1 VAHAGATGQNGHRVK
16 QGTAAALA
24 GQEQCNMKMD
34 RRFFAES
41 LVVRL
46 GIALGAIVLL
56 ALASTISATVFAEL
70 STGKAAAINVA
81 GSLRM
86 QSFWITL
93 QVLRSGAD
101 GHAPAELKKAVD
113 DFEARLYSAQLA
125 GGVPSNAA
133 DPTRR
138 AYDRIAASWS
148 STLKPA
154 VAQAAAEGA
163 PARDAFVARMAA
175 YVLDVDRLV
184 YLLEHDLERRIQA
197 LRLIQGAGL
206 FAIVVVM
213 FIALFLMHA
222 QVIVPL
228 GDLLQCARRV
238 RVGDFSVRA
247 RHAGE
252 DELGQLG
259 QSFNYMVE
267 DLSRSYSTL
276 EARVQEKTEQL
287 ERTNV
292 SLEVLYNTTRTLA
305 EKPLTQATL
314 DGVMRDIERVIG
326 LKPGAI
332 CAREEND
339 RRGFPVALHAGSEQE
354 KSWCQQERCYEC
366 FGSAAGESGIRMV
379 GSGDERMLSVPL
391 SEGGKPYGVMLL
403 QLPARTQV
411 EEWKMKLLESIGHHI
426 GAAFATAKRSDERRG
441 IALLEERSVIARE
454 LHDSLAQ
461 SLTYL
466 KIQVTRLKQQLGAS
480 DVREQTADV
489 VEEIKL
495 GINNAYRQLR
505 ELLTTFRLRIDGRGL
520 SEALQ
525 DTTREF
531 TQRADIEVRLHDLLL
546 GHELDSSEQI
556 HVLQVVR
563 EALTNVEHHAKARR
577 ADVRLAIEQG
587 RIRVVVEDDGIGI
600 RDAEPPT
607 HHYGLAIMRD
617 RAATLGGSLK
627 VARRA
632 EGGTRVE
639 LEFSPRGPFR
649 VSATPAEAAA

>member
-1 VAHAGATGQNGHRVK
+1 
-16 QGTAAALA
+16 
-24 GQEQCNMKMD
+24 MKID
-34 RRFFAES
+34 GRFFAES

-56 ALASTISATVFAEL
+56 ALAATISATVFAEL

-86 QSFWITL
+86 QSYWITV
-93 QVLRSGAD
+93 QVLRAGD
-101 GHAPAELKKAVD
+101 NGHPPAELQRAEEE
-113 DFEARLYSAQLA
+113 FEARLNSSQLA
-125 GGVPSNAA
+125 GGVPANAA

-138 AYDRIAASWS
+138 AYDRVAMNWRD
-148 STLKPA
+148 TLKPA
-154 VAQAAAEGA
+154 IARAVTEGV
-163 PARDAFVARMAA
+163 PARDAFVARMSA

-184 YLLEHDLERRIQA
+184 YLLEHDLEQRIQA

-213 FIALFLMHA
+213 FISLYLMHA

-228 GDLLQCARRV
+228 GDLLACARRV
-238 RVGDFSVRA
+238 RAGDFSVRA
-247 RHAGE
+247 RHAGK

-267 DLSRSYSTL
+267 DLSRSYATL

-287 ERTNV
+287 ARTNV

-305 EKPLTQATL
+305 ENPLTQTTL
-314 DGVMRDIERVIG
+314 DGVMRDVERVTG
-326 LKPGAI
+326 LKAGAI

-339 RRGFPVALHAGSEQE
+339 RRGFPVAIHADSEQAR
-354 KSWCQQERCYEC
+354 SWCQQERCDEC
-366 FGSAAGESGIRMV
+366 FGAAAGESGVRIV
-379 GSGDERMLSVPL
+379 GAGDARMLSVPL

-403 QLPARTQV
+403 QLPAGIEI
-411 EEWKMKLLESIGHHI
+411 EEWKMKLLGSVGHHI

-466 KIQVTRLKQQLGAS
+466 KIQVTRLKVQLSASGALA
-480 DVREQTADV
+480 QTADV
-489 VEEIKL
+489 VDELKL

-525 DTTREF
+525 ETVREF
-531 TQRADIEVRLHDLLL
+531 SQRAGIEVSLHDRLL

-563 EALTNVEHHAKARR
+563 EALTNVEHHAHARH
-577 ADVRLAIEQG
+577 AEVRLAIEQG
-587 RIRVVVEDDGIGI
+587 RVQVTVDDDGVGI
-600 RDAEPPT
+600 RDAESPT

-617 RAATLGGSLK
+617 RAATLDGMLK
-627 VARRA
+627 VVRRA

-639 LEFSPRGPFR
+639 LEFAPRGPFR
-649 VSATPAEAAA
+649 VAATPEIAAAT

>member
-1 VAHAGATGQNGHRVK
+1 
-16 QGTAAALA
+16 
-24 GQEQCNMKMD
+24 MKID

-41 LVVRL
+41 VVVRL

-56 ALASTISATVFAEL
+56 ALAATISATVFAEL
-70 STGKAAAINVA
+70 STGKAAAINRA

-86 QSFWITL
+86 QSYWITV
-93 QVLRSGAD
+93 QVLRSGD
-101 GHAPAELKKAVD
+101 SRHPPAELRAAVD
-113 DFEARLYSAQLA
+113 EFESRLYSQQLA
-125 GGVPSNAA
+125 GGVPAA
-133 DPTRR
+133 ESDPTRR
-138 AYDRIAASWS
+138 AYDRVASSWT

-154 VAQAAAEGA
+154 IAVAASADTR
-163 PARDAFVARMAA
+163 ARDAFVSRMSAF
-175 YVLDVDRLV
+175 VLDVDRLV
-184 YLLEHDLERRIQA
+184 YLLEQDLERRIQA

-206 FAIVVVM
+206 FAIAVVM
-213 FIALFLMHA
+213 FISLFLMHA

-238 RVGDFSVRA
+238 RVGDFGVRA
-247 RHAGE
+247 RHTGE

-267 DLSRSYSTL
+267 DLSRSYANL

-305 EKPLTQATL
+305 ENPLTQATL
-314 DGVMRDIERVIG
+314 DDVMRDIERVIG

-332 CAREEND
+332 CAREESD
-339 RRGFPVALHAGSEQE
+339 RRGFPVALHAGSEQA
-354 KSWCQQERCYEC
+354 KSWCEQERCYEC
-366 FGSAAGESGIRMV
+366 FGAGAGESGIRTV
-379 GSGDERMLSVPL
+379 GSGNERMLSVPL

-403 QLPARTQV
+403 QLPAGTQI
-411 EEWKMKLLESIGHHI
+411 EEWKLKLLESIGHHI
-426 GAAFATAKRSDERRG
+426 GAAFAAAKRSDERRG

-466 KIQVTRLKQQLGAS
+466 NIQVTRLKQQLGAS
-480 DVREQTADV
+480 GMREQTADV
-489 VEEIKL
+489 VDELKL
-495 GINNAYRQLR
+495 GISNAYRQLR

-525 DTTREF
+525 DTIREF
-531 TQRADIEVRLHDLLL
+531 SQRAGIEVKLHDRLL

-563 EALTNVEHHAKARR
+563 EALTNVEHHARARH
-577 ADVRLAIEQG
+577 ADVRLGIEQG
-587 RIRVVVEDDGIGI
+587 RIRVAVEDDGVGI
-600 RDAEPPT
+600 KDAQPPM

-617 RAATLGGSLK
+617 RAATLGGTLN

-639 LEFSPRGPFR
+639 LEFAPRGPFR
-649 VSATPAEAAA
+649 VAATPAEAAA

>member
-1 VAHAGATGQNGHRVK
+1 
-16 QGTAAALA
+16 
-24 GQEQCNMKMD
+24 MKMD

-56 ALASTISATVFAEL
+56 ALAATISATVFAEL
-70 STGKAAAINVA
+70 STGKAAAINLA

-86 QSFWITL
+86 QSYWITL
-93 QVLRSGAD
+93 QVLRSGDA
-101 GHAPAELKKAVD
+101 GRLPAELQQALAE
-113 DFEARLYSAQLA
+113 FELRLHSPLLV
-125 GGVPSNAA
+125 GGVPADTT

-138 AYDRIAASWS
+138 AYDRVAANWAN
-148 STLKPA
+148 TLKPA
-154 VAQAAAEGA
+154 VARAVSEGA
-163 PARDAFVARMAA
+163 PARDAFVSRMAA

-206 FAIVVVM
+206 FAIIVVM
-213 FIALFLMHA
+213 FVSLFLMHA

-228 GDLLQCARRV
+228 GDLLACARRV
-238 RVGDFSVRA
+238 RVGDFSARA

-267 DLSRSYSTL
+267 DLSRSYATL

-287 ERTNV
+287 ARTNV
-292 SLEVLYNTTRTLA
+292 SLELLYNTTRTLA
-305 EKPLTQATL
+305 ENPLTQATL

-326 LKPGAI
+326 LKAGAI

-339 RRGFPVALHAGSEQE
+339 RRGFPVALHAGSEQARA
-354 KSWCQQERCYEC
+354 WCEQERCHEC
-366 FGSAAGESGIRMV
+366 FGEGTAESGVRIL
-379 GSGDERMLSVPL
+379 GNGAERMLSVPL

-403 QLPARTQV
+403 QLPQGMQL
-411 EEWKMKLLESIGHHI
+411 EDWKVKLLESIGHHI
-426 GAAFATAKRSDERRG
+426 GAAFATAKRSDARRG

-466 KIQVTRLKQQLGAS
+466 KIQVTRLTQQLGSNAA
-480 DVREQTADV
+480 RAQMAEV
-489 VEEIKL
+489 VGELKL

-520 SEALQ
+520 AEALQ
-525 DTTREF
+525 ETIREF
-531 TQRADIEVRLHDLLL
+531 SLRAGIEVRLHDRLL

-563 EALTNVEHHAKARR
+563 EALTNVEHHAHARC
-577 ADVRLAIEQG
+577 ADVHLAIEQG
-587 RIRVVVEDDGIGI
+587 RIRVAVEDDGVGI
-600 RDAEPPT
+600 EDAEPPT

-617 RAATLGGSLK
+617 RAATLGGTLQVS
-627 VARRA
+627 RRA
-632 EGGTRVE
+632 EGGTRVA
-639 LEFSPRGPFR
+639 LEFAPRGPFHA
-649 VSATPAEAAA
+649 ATLPAQEALT

>member
-1 VAHAGATGQNGHRVK
+1 
-16 QGTAAALA
+16 
-24 GQEQCNMKMD
+24 MKID

-46 GIALGAIVLL
+46 GIALGTIVLL
-56 ALASTISATVFAEL
+56 ALAATISATVFAEL
-70 STGKAAAINVA
+70 STGKAAAINLA

-86 QSFWITL
+86 QSYWITL
-93 QVLRSGAD
+93 QVLRSGD
-101 GHAPAELKKAVD
+101 IGRPPAELQQAMIE
-113 DFEARLYSAQLA
+113 FEARLNSPSLL
-125 GGVPSNAA
+125 GSVPSDSA

-138 AYDRIAASWS
+138 AYERVAASWS

-154 VAQAAAEGA
+154 VARAITEGL
-163 PARDAFVARMAA
+163 PARDAFVSRMAA

-184 YLLEHDLERRIQA
+184 YLLEHDLEQRIQA

-213 FIALFLMHA
+213 FISLFLMHA
-222 QVIVPL
+222 QVVIPL
-228 GDLLQCARRV
+228 ADLLQCARRV
-238 RVGDFSVRA
+238 RVGDFTVRT

-267 DLSRSYSTL
+267 DLSRSYATL

-287 ERTNV
+287 ARTNV

-305 EKPLTQATL
+305 ENPLTQATL
-314 DGVMRDIERVIG
+314 DGVMHDIERVIG
-326 LKPGAI
+326 LKAGAI

-339 RRGFPVALHAGSEQE
+339 RRGFPVALHAGSEQA

-366 FGSAAGESGIRMV
+366 FNAGAAESGVRIV
-379 GSGDERMLSVPL
+379 GSGEERMLSVPL

-403 QLPARTQV
+403 QLPSGIEV

-461 SLTYL
+461 SLSYL
-466 KIQVTRLKQQLGAS
+466 KIQVARLKQQLHAR
-480 DVREQTADV
+480 DTREQALEV
-489 VEEIKL
+489 VEELKL

-520 SEALQ
+520 SEALEE
-525 DTTREF
+525 TIREF
-531 TQRADIEVRLHDLLL
+531 SQRAGLEVRLHDRLL

-563 EALTNVEHHAKARR
+563 EALTNVEHHAHARR
-577 ADVRLAIEQG
+577 ADVRLAIERD
-587 RIRVVVEDDGIGI
+587 RIRVEVEDDGVGI
-600 RDAEPPT
+600 KDAEPPT

-617 RAATLGGSLK
+617 RAATLGGTLL
-627 VARRA
+627 VGRRA

-639 LEFSPRGPFR
+639 LEFAPRGPFQ
-649 VSATPAEAAA
+649 VTGTPVTAAAAA

>member
-1 VAHAGATGQNGHRVK
+1 
-16 QGTAAALA
+16 
-24 GQEQCNMKMD
+24 MKID

-56 ALASTISATVFAEL
+56 ALTATISATVFAEL

-86 QSFWITL
+86 QSYWITL
-93 QVLRSGAD
+93 QVLRAGAH
-101 GHAPAELKKAVD
+101 GHAPTELQRAVAE
-113 DFEARLYSAQLA
+113 FESRLHSPQLA
-125 GGVPSNAA
+125 GGVPADAS

-138 AYDRIAASWS
+138 AYDRVAKSWVG
-148 STLKPA
+148 TLKPA
-154 VAQAAAEGA
+154 IARAATESA
-163 PARDAFVARMAA
+163 PVRDAFITRMSA
-175 YVLDVDRLV
+175 YVLDIDRLV

-213 FIALFLMHA
+213 FIALYLMHA

-238 RVGDFSVRA
+238 RIGDFDVRA
-247 RHAGE
+247 RHVGE

-259 QSFNYMVE
+259 QSFNYMVQ
-267 DLSRSYSTL
+267 DLSRSYATL

-305 EKPLTQATL
+305 ENPLTQATL
-314 DGVMRDIERVIG
+314 DGVMRDIERVVG
-326 LKPGAI
+326 LKAGAI
-332 CAREEND
+332 CAREYGD
-339 RRGFPVALHAGSEQE
+339 LRGFPVALHAGSEQA
-354 KSWCQQERCYEC
+354 KSWCQQDRCEEC
-366 FGSAAGESGIRMV
+366 FAVGDVESGVRIV
-379 GSGDERMLSVPL
+379 GGGAERMLSVPL

-403 QLPARTQV
+403 QLPAGV
-411 EEWKMKLLESIGHHI
+411 ELEEWKLKLLESIGHHI
-426 GAAFATAKRSDERRG
+426 GAAFAAAKRSDERRG

-466 KIQVTRLKQQLGAS
+466 KIQVTRLKQQLHASGAR
-480 DVREQTADV
+480 DQAAEV
-489 VEEIKL
+489 VEELKL

-520 SEALQ
+520 SEAMQ
-525 DTTREF
+525 DTVHEF
-531 TQRADIEVRLHDLLL
+531 SQRAGLQIHLHNRLL

-563 EALTNVEHHAKARR
+563 EALANVEHHARARS
-577 ADVRLAIEQG
+577 AEVRLAIEQG
-587 RIRVVVEDDGIGI
+587 RLRVAVEDDGVGI
-600 RDAEPPT
+600 RDAQPPT

-617 RAATLGGSLK
+617 RASTLGGTLK

-639 LEFSPRGPFR
+639 LEFRPRGPFH
-649 VSATPAEAAA
+649 AAVEPVVTA

>member
-1 VAHAGATGQNGHRVK
+1 
-16 QGTAAALA
+16 
-24 GQEQCNMKMD
+24 MKMD
-34 RRFFAES
+34 LRFFTES

-56 ALASTISATVFAEL
+56 ALVATISATVFAKL
-70 STGKAAAINVA
+70 SSGKAAAINVA
-81 GSLRM
+81 GSLRT
-86 QSFWITL
+86 QSYWITL
-93 QVLRSGAD
+93 QVLRSGD
-101 GHAPAELKKAVD
+101 VGHPPAELQQAMTE
-113 DFEARLYSAQLA
+113 FESRLNSPQLA
-125 GGVPSNAA
+125 GGLPSDSA

-138 AYDRIAASWS
+138 AYDSVAARWS

-154 VAQAAAEGA
+154 VARAVTEGA
-163 PARDAFVARMAA
+163 PARDAFIALTTA
-175 YVLDVDRLV
+175 YVVDVDRLV
-184 YLLEHDLERRIQA
+184 YLLENDLEQRIQT
-197 LRLIQGAGL
+197 LRLILGAGL

-213 FIALFLMHA
+213 LVSLFLMHA

-228 GDLLQCARRV
+228 ANLLHCARRV
-238 RVGDFSVRA
+238 RAGDFTVRA

-267 DLSRSYSTL
+267 DLSRSYATL

-287 ERTNV
+287 ARTNV
-292 SLEVLYNTTRTLA
+292 SLEVLYNTSRTLA
-305 EKPLTQATL
+305 ENPLTQATL

-326 LKPGAI
+326 LKAGAI
-332 CAREEND
+332 CAREENEQ
-339 RRGFPVALHAGSEQE
+339 RGFPVALDAGSEQA

-366 FGSAAGESGIRMV
+366 FGAGAGESGARIV

-403 QLPARTQV
+403 QLPSGVQI
-411 EEWKMKLLESIGHHI
+411 EEWKMKLLESIGHNI
-426 GAAFATAKRSDERRG
+426 GAAFATAKRGDERRG

-466 KIQVTRLKQQLGAS
+466 KIQVTRLKLHLNAGGTSAQI
-480 DVREQTADV
+480 ADV
-489 VEEIKL
+489 VEELKL

-520 SEALQ
+520 SNALQ
-525 DTTREF
+525 ETILEF
-531 TQRADIEVRLHDLLL
+531 SRRAGIEIGLRDGLL
-546 GHELDSSEQI
+546 GYELDSGEQI
-556 HVLQVVR
+556 NVLKVVR
-563 EALTNVEHHAKARR
+563 EALTNVEHHAHARH

-587 RIRVVVEDDGIGI
+587 RVLVAVEDDGVGI
-600 RDAEPPT
+600 KDAAPPT

-617 RAATLGGSLK
+617 RAATLGGTLQ

-639 LEFSPRGPFR
+639 LAFRPRGPFQ
-649 VSATPAEAAA
+649 VAATAATAAVA

>member
-1 VAHAGATGQNGHRVK
+1 
-16 QGTAAALA
+16 
-24 GQEQCNMKMD
+24 MKFD
-34 RRFFAES
+34 RRFIAES
-41 LVVRL
+41 VVVRL
-46 GIALGAIVLL
+46 GIALAAIVLL
-56 ALASTISATVFAEL
+56 ALAATISATVFAEL
-70 STGKAAAINVA
+70 STGKAAAINRA

-86 QSFWITL
+86 QSFWITV
-93 QVLRSGAD
+93 QVLRSNDA
-101 GHAPAELKKAVD
+101 GHTPAELQQALD
-113 DFEARLYSAQLA
+113 DFETRLHSPQLA
-125 GGVPSNAA
+125 GGVPAA
-133 DPTRR
+133 ESDPTRR
-138 AYDRIAASWS
+138 AYDRVAAGWKN
-148 STLKPA
+148 TLKPA
-154 VAQAAAEGA
+154 IARAAMAGA

-175 YVLDVDRLV
+175 FVLDIDRLV
-184 YLLEHDLERRIQA
+184 YLLEQDLERRIQA
-197 LRLIQGAGL
+197 LRLIQGAAL
-206 FAIVVVM
+206 FLIVVVM
-213 FIALFLMHA
+213 FVALFLMHA

-238 RVGDFSVRA
+238 RAGDFDVRA
-247 RHAGE
+247 RHTGE

-267 DLSRSYSTL
+267 DLSRSYATL

-305 EKPLTQATL
+305 ENPLTQATL
-314 DGVMRDIERVIG
+314 DSVMRDIERVVG
-326 LKPGAI
+326 LKAGAI

-339 RRGFPVALHAGSEQE
+339 RRGFPVALHAGSEQA

-366 FGSAAGESGIRMV
+366 FGSGTTESGIRTV

-403 QLPARTQV
+403 QMPAGVQL
-411 EEWKMKLLESIGHHI
+411 EEWKLKLLESIGHHI
-426 GAAFATAKRSDERRG
+426 GAAFATAKRSDARRG

-466 KIQVTRLKQQLGAS
+466 KIQVTRLRQQLDAS
-480 DVREQTADV
+480 GVREQTAEV
-489 VEEIKL
+489 VEELKL

-525 DTTREF
+525 DTVREF
-531 TQRADIEVRLHDLLL
+531 SQRAGVEIRLHDRLL

-563 EALTNVEHHAKARR
+563 EALTNVEHHARARR
-577 ADVRLAIEQG
+577 ADVRLAIEQNH
-587 RIRVVVEDDGIGI
+587 IRVTVDDDGVGI
-600 RDAEPPT
+600 KDAEPPT

-617 RAATLGGSLK
+617 RAATLGGTLQ

-639 LEFSPRGPFR
+639 LVFSPRGPF
-649 VSATPAEAAA
+649 SAAATAEALAT

>member
-1 VAHAGATGQNGHRVK
+1 
-16 QGTAAALA
+16 
-24 GQEQCNMKMD
+24 MKID
-34 RRFFAES
+34 RRFFVES

-56 ALASTISATVFAEL
+56 ALAATISATVFAEL
-70 STGKAAAINVA
+70 STGKAAAINLA

-86 QSFWITL
+86 QSYWITL
-93 QVLRSGAD
+93 QVLRSRDAGR
-101 GHAPAELKKAVD
+101 PP
-113 DFEARLYSAQLA
+113 AQLQQA
-125 GGVPSNAA
+125 LTEFESRLNSPSLVGGIPADLA

-138 AYDRIAASWS
+138 AYDRVAATWFGA
-148 STLKPA
+148 LRPA
-154 VAQAAAEGA
+154 VARAVSEGA
-163 PARDAFVARMAA
+163 PARDAFVARMAT

-197 LRLIQGAGL
+197 LRLIQGAAL

-238 RVGDFSVRA
+238 RVGDFTVRA
-247 RHAGE
+247 RHSGE

-267 DLSRSYSTL
+267 DLSRSYATL

-287 ERTNV
+287 ARTNV

-305 EKPLTQATL
+305 ENPLTQTAL
-314 DGVMRDIERVIG
+314 EAVMRDIERVTG
-326 LKPGAI
+326 LRAGAI
-332 CAREEND
+332 CAREEDD
-339 RRGFPVALHAGSEQE
+339 RRGFPLALHAGSEQA

-366 FGSAAGESGIRMV
+366 FNAGETESAVRIV
-379 GSGDERMLSVPL
+379 GDGAQRMLSVPL

-403 QLPARTQV
+403 QLPDGVQM

-466 KIQVTRLKQQLGAS
+466 KIQVARLKQHLNAS
-480 DVREQTADV
+480 DSREQTLEV
-489 VEEIKL
+489 VEELKL

-525 DTTREF
+525 ETIREF
-531 TQRADIEVRLHDLLL
+531 SQRAGIEVRLHDRLL

-563 EALTNVEHHAKARR
+563 EALTNVEHHAHARH
-577 ADVRLAIEQG
+577 ADVRLAIEHG
-587 RIRVVVEDDGIGI
+587 RVRVAVEDDGVGFK
-600 RDAEPPT
+600 DAEPPT

-617 RAATLGGSLK
+617 RAATLGGTLQ
-627 VARRA
+627 VAMRS
-632 EGGTRVE
+632 EGGTCVE
-639 LEFSPRGPFR
+639 LEFRPRGPFQ
-649 VSATPAEAAA
+649 AAPTPAVATA

>member
-1 VAHAGATGQNGHRVK
+1 MNV
-16 QGTAAALA
+16 
-24 GQEQCNMKMD
+24 D

-41 LVVRL
+41 LVVRM

-56 ALASTISATVFAEL
+56 ALAATISATVFAEL
-70 STGKAAAINVA
+70 STGKAAAINLA

-86 QSFWITL
+86 QSYWIAL
-93 QVLRSGAD
+93 QVLRSGDIGHPRAD
-101 GHAPAELKKAVD
+101 LQRAVS
-113 DFEARLYSAQLA
+113 DFESRLNSPQLT
-125 GGVPSNAA
+125 GGVPSDAT

-138 AYDRIAASWS
+138 AYDRIAANWS

-154 VAQAAAEGA
+154 VARAVTEGA
-163 PARDAFVARMAA
+163 PARDAFVARMTA

-184 YLLEHDLERRIQA
+184 YLLEHDLERRIQG
-197 LRLIQGAGL
+197 LRLVQGAGL
-206 FAIVVVM
+206 LAIVVVM
-213 FIALFLMHA
+213 FISLFLMHA

-238 RVGDFSVRA
+238 RMGDFGVRA

-267 DLSRSYSTL
+267 DLSRSYATL

-305 EKPLTQATL
+305 ENPLTQATL
-314 DGVMRDIERVIG
+314 DGVMQDIERVIG
-326 LKPGAI
+326 LKAGAI

-339 RRGFPVALHAGSEQE
+339 QRGFPVALHAGSEQA

-366 FGSAAGESGIRMV
+366 FGTGESESGIRTV
-379 GSGDERMLSVPL
+379 GSGEARMLSVPL

-403 QLPARTQV
+403 QLPADTQV

-426 GAAFATAKRSDERRG
+426 GAAFAAAKRSDERRG

-466 KIQVTRLKQQLGAS
+466 KIQVTRLRQQLDAS
-480 DVREQTADV
+480 GVREQTDEV
-489 VEEIKL
+489 VEELKL

-505 ELLTTFRLRIDGRGL
+505 ELLTTFRLRIDGRDL
-520 SEALQ
+520 SEALR
-525 DTTREF
+525 DTICEF
-531 TQRADIEVRLHDLLL
+531 SQRADIDIRLHDRLL

-563 EALTNVEHHAKARR
+563 EALTNVEHHAHARH
-577 ADVRLAIEQG
+577 ADVRLGIEQG
-587 RIRVVVEDDGIGI
+587 CIWVAVDDDGVGI
-600 RDAEPPT
+600 KDSGPPT

-617 RAATLGGSLK
+617 RAATLGGTLK
-627 VARRA
+627 VTRRP
-632 EGGTRVE
+632 EGGTRVA
-639 LEFSPRGPFR
+639 LEFFPRGPFR
-649 VSATPAEAAA
+649 VAATRAGAVA

>member
-1 VAHAGATGQNGHRVK
+1 
-16 QGTAAALA
+16 
-24 GQEQCNMKMD
+24 MKID

-56 ALASTISATVFAEL
+56 ALAATISATVFAEL
-70 STGKAAAINVA
+70 STGKAAAINLA

-86 QSFWITL
+86 QSYWITL
-93 QVLRSGAD
+93 QVLRSGD
-101 GHAPAELKKAVD
+101 IGHPPAELQQALAE
-113 DFEARLYSAQLA
+113 FESRLNSPLLA
-125 GGVPSNAA
+125 GGIPSDSA

-138 AYDRIAASWS
+138 AYDRVAANWS
-148 STLKPA
+148 GTLKPA
-154 VAQAAAEGA
+154 VARAVTEGA
-163 PARDAFVARMAA
+163 PARDAFVSRMAA

-184 YLLEHDLERRIQA
+184 YLLEHDLEHRIQA

-213 FIALFLMHA
+213 FISLFLMHA

-228 GDLLQCARRV
+228 ADLLQCARRV
-238 RVGDFSVRA
+238 RIGDFTVRA

-267 DLSRSYSTL
+267 DLSRSYATL

-287 ERTNV
+287 ARTNV

-305 EKPLTQATL
+305 ENPLTQATL
-314 DGVMRDIERVIG
+314 DGVMHDIERVIG
-326 LKPGAI
+326 LKAGAI

-339 RRGFPVALHAGSEQE
+339 RRGFPVALNAGSEQA
-354 KSWCQQERCYEC
+354 KSWCQRERCYEC
-366 FGSAAGESGIRMV
+366 FGTGAVEPGVRIV
-379 GSGDERMLSVPL
+379 GSGEERMLSVPL

-403 QLPARTQV
+403 QLPSGMQV

-466 KIQVTRLKQQLGAS
+466 KIQVARLKQQLNTSGA
-480 DVREQTADV
+480 RAQTAEV
-489 VEEIKL
+489 VEELKL

-525 DTTREF
+525 ETIREF
-531 TQRADIEVRLHDLLL
+531 SQRAGIEIGLHDRLL

-563 EALTNVEHHAKARR
+563 EALTNVEHHAQAHR
-577 ADVRLAIEQG
+577 AEVRLAIEQG
-587 RIRVVVEDDGIGI
+587 RVRVAVEDDGVGI
-600 RDAEPPT
+600 KDAEAPT

-617 RAATLGGSLK
+617 RAATLGGTLQ

-632 EGGTRVE
+632 GGGTRVE
-639 LEFSPRGPFR
+639 LEFAPRGPFQI
-649 VSATPAEAAA
+649 VTTAATAAAA

>member
-1 VAHAGATGQNGHRVK
+1 
-16 QGTAAALA
+16 
-24 GQEQCNMKMD
+24 MKID
-34 RRFFAES
+34 RRFFVES

-56 ALASTISATVFAEL
+56 ALAATISATVFAEL
-70 STGKAAAINVA
+70 STGKAAAINLA

-86 QSFWITL
+86 QSYWITL
-93 QVLRSGAD
+93 QVLRSAD
-101 GHAPAELKKAVD
+101 VGRPAAELRQAMTE
-113 DFEARLYSAQLA
+113 FESRLNSPLLA
-125 GGVPSNAA
+125 SGIPSDSTNL
-133 DPTRR
+133 TRR
-138 AYDRIAASWS
+138 AYDRVAANWS
-148 STLKPA
+148 NTLKPA
-154 VAQAAAEGA
+154 VARAVIAGA
-163 PARDAFVARMAA
+163 PARDAFIARMTA
-175 YVLDVDRLV
+175 YVLDIDRLV
-184 YLLEHDLERRIQA
+184 YLLEHDLEDRIQA
-197 LRLIQGAGL
+197 LRLIQGAAL

-213 FIALFLMHA
+213 FISLFLMHA

-228 GDLLQCARRV
+228 ADLLQCARRV
-238 RVGDFSVRA
+238 RVGDFTARA

-267 DLSRSYSTL
+267 DLSRSYATL
-276 EARVQEKTEQL
+276 EARVHEKTEQL
-287 ERTNV
+287 ARTNV

-305 EKPLTQATL
+305 ENPLTQATL

-326 LKPGAI
+326 LKAGAI

-339 RRGFPVALHAGSEQE
+339 RRGFPVALHAGSEQA

-366 FGSAAGESGIRMV
+366 FGAGAAESGVRIV
-379 GSGDERMLSVPL
+379 GSGEERMLSVPL

-403 QLPARTQV
+403 QLPSGMQV
-411 EEWKMKLLESIGHHI
+411 EEWKMQLLESIGHHI

-466 KIQVTRLKQQLGAS
+466 KIQVARLKLQLNASGA
-480 DVREQTADV
+480 REQTADV
-489 VEEIKL
+489 VEELKL

-520 SEALQ
+520 SEALRE
-525 DTTREF
+525 TIREF
-531 TQRADIEVRLHDLLL
+531 SQRAGIAIGLHDRLL

-563 EALTNVEHHAKARR
+563 EALTNVEHHAHARH
-577 ADVRLAIEQG
+577 ADVRLTIEQG
-587 RIRVVVEDDGIGI
+587 RIRVAVDDDGVGI
-600 RDAEPPT
+600 KDTEPPT

-617 RAATLGGSLK
+617 RAATLGGTLQ

-632 EGGTRVE
+632 AGGTRVE
-639 LEFSPRGPFR
+639 LEFSPRGPFQ
-649 VSATPAEAAA
+649 VAATSAHAALA

>member
-1 VAHAGATGQNGHRVK
+1 
-16 QGTAAALA
+16 
-24 GQEQCNMKMD
+24 MKID
-34 RRFFAES
+34 HRFFAES

-46 GIALGAIVLL
+46 GIALGAIVAL
-56 ALASTISATVFAEL
+56 ALAATISATVFAEL
-70 STGKAAAINVA
+70 STGKAAAINLA

-86 QSFWITL
+86 QSYWIGL
-93 QVLRSGAD
+93 QVLRSGD
-101 GHAPAELKKAVD
+101 IGHPPSELQQAMVE
-113 DFEARLYSAQLA
+113 FESRLNSPLLV
-125 GGVPSNAA
+125 GGIPSDSA

-138 AYDRIAASWS
+138 AYERVAASWS

-154 VAQAAAEGA
+154 VARAGAEGA

-175 YVLDVDRLV
+175 YVLDIERLV
-184 YLLEHDLERRIQA
+184 YLLEHDLEQRIQA

-213 FIALFLMHA
+213 FIVLFLMRA

-238 RVGDFSVRA
+238 RVGDFAVRA

-259 QSFNYMVE
+259 QSFNFMVE
-267 DLSRSYSTL
+267 DLSRSYATL

-287 ERTNV
+287 ARTNV

-305 EKPLTQATL
+305 ENPLTQATL
-314 DGVMRDIERVIG
+314 DGVMRDIERVVG
-326 LKPGAI
+326 LKAGAI

-339 RRGFPVALHAGSEQE
+339 RRGSPVALHAGSEQA

-366 FGSAAGESGIRMV
+366 FDAGTAESGVRIV
-379 GSGDERMLSVPL
+379 GSGEERMLSVPL

-403 QLPARTQV
+403 QLPSGVQI
-411 EEWKMKLLESIGHHI
+411 EEWKLKLLESIGHHI
-426 GAAFATAKRSDERRG
+426 GAAFATAKRGDERRG

-461 SLTYL
+461 SLSYL
-466 KIQVTRLKQQLGAS
+466 KIQVTRLKLHLNTGGSGAQIA
-480 DVREQTADV
+480 EV
-489 VEEIKL
+489 VDELKL

-525 DTTREF
+525 ETIREF
-531 TQRADIEVRLHDLLL
+531 SQRAGIEIGLHDRLL

-563 EALTNVEHHAKARR
+563 EALTNVEHHAHARR
-577 ADVRLAIEQG
+577 ADVRLAIAQD
-587 RIRVVVEDDGIGI
+587 RIRVAVDDDGVGI
-600 RDAEPPT
+600 KDAEPPT

-617 RAATLGGSLK
+617 RAATLGGTLR

-639 LEFSPRGPFR
+639 LEFSPRGPFQ
-649 VSATPAEAAA
+649 VAGATATAEAAA

>member
-1 VAHAGATGQNGHRVK
+1 
-16 QGTAAALA
+16 
-24 GQEQCNMKMD
+24 MKID
-34 RRFFAES
+34 RRFFTES

-56 ALASTISATVFAEL
+56 ALAATISATVFAEL
-70 STGKAAAINVA
+70 STGKAAAINLA

-86 QSFWITL
+86 QSYWITL
-93 QVLRSGAD
+93 QVLRSGD
-101 GHAPAELKKAVD
+101 IGRPPAELQQAMTEFD
-113 DFEARLYSAQLA
+113 SRLTSPLLA
-125 GGVPSNAA
+125 GGIPADTA

-138 AYDRIAASWS
+138 AYDRVAATWS
-148 STLKPA
+148 GTLKPA
-154 VAQAAAEGA
+154 VARVVTEGA

-184 YLLEHDLERRIQA
+184 YLLEHDLEQRIQA

-213 FIALFLMHA
+213 FISLYLMHA

-247 RHAGE
+247 RHSGE

-267 DLSRSYSTL
+267 DLSRSYATL
-276 EARVQEKTEQL
+276 EARVVEKTEQL
-287 ERTNV
+287 ARTNV
-292 SLEVLYNTTRTLA
+292 SLEVLYNITRALA
-305 EKPLTQATL
+305 ENPLTQATL
-314 DGVMRDIERVIG
+314 DGVMRDIERVVG
-326 LKPGAI
+326 LKAGAI
-332 CAREEND
+332 CAREEGD
-339 RRGFPVALHAGSEQE
+339 RRGFPVALHAGSEQA

-366 FGSAAGESGIRMV
+366 LSATAESGVRVV
-379 GSGDERMLSVPL
+379 GSGEERMLSVPL
-391 SEGGKPYGVMLL
+391 SEGGKGYGVMLL
-403 QLPARTQV
+403 QLPPGMQI
-411 EEWKMKLLESIGHHI
+411 EDWKIKLLESIGHHI
-426 GAAFATAKRSDERRG
+426 GAAFATAKRSDQRRG

-461 SLTYL
+461 SLSYL
-466 KIQVTRLKQQLGAS
+466 KIQVTRLKQHLNAN
-480 DVREQTADV
+480 DTREQALEV
-489 VEEIKL
+489 VEELKL

-520 SEALQ
+520 SEAIQ
-525 DTTREF
+525 ETIREF
-531 TQRADIEVRLHDLLL
+531 SQRARIEILLHDRLL

-563 EALTNVEHHAKARR
+563 EALTNVEHHAHARC
-577 ADVRLAIEQG
+577 ADVRLAIDQG
-587 RIRVVVEDDGIGI
+587 RVRVTVDDDGVGI

-617 RAATLGGSLK
+617 RAATLGGILQ
-627 VARRA
+627 VAKRPS
-632 EGGTRVE
+632 GGTRVE
-639 LEFSPRGPFR
+639 LEFAPRGPFQIA
-649 VSATPAEAAA
+649 VNQTSSVAA

>member
-1 VAHAGATGQNGHRVK
+1 
-16 QGTAAALA
+16 
-24 GQEQCNMKMD
+24 MKID

-56 ALASTISATVFAEL
+56 ALTATISATVFAEL
-70 STGKAAAINVA
+70 STGKAAAINLA

-86 QSFWITL
+86 QSYWITV
-93 QVLRSGAD
+93 QVLRSGD
-101 GHAPAELKKAVD
+101 IGHPPAELQQAVA
-113 DFEARLYSAQLA
+113 DFEARLNSPLLV
-125 GGVPSNAA
+125 GGIPADA
-133 DPTRR
+133 TDPTRR
-138 AYDRIAASWS
+138 AYDRVAASWS
-148 STLKPA
+148 TTLKPA
-154 VAQAAAEGA
+154 VARAVSEGA
-163 PARDAFVARMAA
+163 PARDAFVSRMVA

-184 YLLEHDLERRIQA
+184 YLLEHDLEERIQA

-213 FIALFLMHA
+213 FISFFLMHA

-228 GDLLQCARRV
+228 ADLLACARRV
-238 RVGDFSVRA
+238 RVGDFNVRA

-267 DLSRSYSTL
+267 DLSRSYATL

-287 ERTNV
+287 ARTNV

-305 EKPLTQATL
+305 ENPLTQTTM
-314 DGVMRDIERVIG
+314 DGVMRDIERVVG
-326 LKPGAI
+326 LKAGAI

-339 RRGFPVALHAGSEQE
+339 SRGFPVALQAGSAQAT
-354 KSWCQQERCYEC
+354 SWCQQERCQEC
-366 FGSAAGESGIRMV
+366 LGEYAGEPGVRVV
-379 GSGDERMLSVPL
+379 GSGAERMLSVPL

-403 QLPARTQV
+403 QLPAGTQL

-426 GAAFATAKRSDERRG
+426 GAAFAAAKRSDERRG

-466 KIQVTRLKQQLGAS
+466 KIQVARLKQQLNTS
-480 DVREQTADV
+480 DVREQTAGV
-489 VEEIKL
+489 VEELKL

-525 DTTREF
+525 DTVREF
-531 TQRADIEVRLHDLLL
+531 SQRAGIDVRLHDRLL
-546 GHELDSSEQI
+546 GRELDSSEQI

-563 EALTNVEHHAKARR
+563 EALTNVEHHAQARC
-577 ADVRLAIEQG
+577 ADVQLAIEQG
-587 RIRVVVEDDGIGI
+587 KVCVAVEDDGVGI
-600 RDAEPPT
+600 KDEQPPA

-617 RAATLGGSLK
+617 RAATLGGTLQVS
-627 VARRA
+627 RRA
-632 EGGTRVE
+632 TGGTRVE
-639 LEFSPRGPFR
+639 LIFSPRGPYL
-649 VSATPAEAAA
+649 VAATPATAVA

>member
-1 VAHAGATGQNGHRVK
+1 
-16 QGTAAALA
+16 
-24 GQEQCNMKMD
+24 MKMD
-34 RRFFAES
+34 HRFFAES

-56 ALASTISATVFAEL
+56 ALAATISATVFAEL
-70 STGKAAAINVA
+70 STGKAAAINIA

-86 QSFWITL
+86 QSYWITV
-93 QVLRSGAD
+93 QVLRSGGA
-101 GHAPAELKKAVD
+101 GHRPAELQQAVAE
-113 DFEARLYSAQLA
+113 FESRLHSPLLA
-125 GGVPSNAA
+125 GGVPSDLT

-138 AYDRIAASWS
+138 AYDRVATEWS
-148 STLKPA
+148 GTLKPA
-154 VAQAAAEGA
+154 ITRAVTEGT
-163 PARDAFVARMAA
+163 PVRDVFVARMAA

-184 YLLEHDLERRIQA
+184 YLLEHDLEQRIQA
-197 LRLIQGAGL
+197 LRLVQGVGL
-206 FAIVVVM
+206 FAIVVVV
-213 FIALFLMHA
+213 FISLFLMHA

-228 GDLLQCARRV
+228 ADLLACARRV
-238 RVGDFSVRA
+238 RAGDFAVRA
-247 RHAGE
+247 RHTGK

-267 DLSRSYSTL
+267 DLSRSYATL

-287 ERTNV
+287 ARTNV

-305 EKPLTQATL
+305 ENPLTQTTL

-326 LKPGAI
+326 LKAAAI
-332 CAREEND
+332 CAREEDD
-339 RRGFPVALHAGSEQE
+339 RRGFPVALQAGSEPTQ
-354 KSWCQQERCYEC
+354 SWCQQERCEEC
-366 FGSAAGESGIRMV
+366 FAAGAGDAGVRIV
-379 GSGDERMLSVPL
+379 GRGEERMLSVPL

-403 QLPARTQV
+403 QLPSGMQI

-426 GAAFATAKRSDERRG
+426 GAAFAAAKRSDERRG

-466 KIQVTRLKQQLGAS
+466 KIQVTRLRQQLGS
-480 DVREQTADV
+480 SGTLERTDEV
-489 VEEIKL
+489 VDELKL

-525 DTTREF
+525 ETIREF
-531 TQRADIEVRLHDLLL
+531 SQRAGVDIRLHDRLL

-563 EALTNVEHHAKARR
+563 EALTNIEHHAHARS
-577 ADVRLAIEQG
+577 AEVRLAIDQG
-587 RIRVVVEDDGIGI
+587 RIRVAVEDDGVGI
-600 RDAEPPT
+600 KDSEAPT

-617 RAATLGGSLK
+617 RAATLGGRLS

-639 LEFSPRGPFR
+639 LEFSPRGPFQ
-649 VSATPAEAAA
+649 VAAGQTVAAA

>member
-1 VAHAGATGQNGHRVK
+1 
-16 QGTAAALA
+16 
-24 GQEQCNMKMD
+24 MKID
-34 RRFFAES
+34 RRFFVES

-56 ALASTISATVFAEL
+56 ALAATISATVFAEL
-70 STGKAAAINVA
+70 STGKAAAINLA

-86 QSFWITL
+86 QSYWITL
-93 QVLRSGAD
+93 QVLRSGD
-101 GHAPAELKKAVD
+101 IGRPPAELQQAIN
-113 DFEARLYSAQLA
+113 DFELRLNSPLLA
-125 GGVPSNAA
+125 GGVPADST

-138 AYDRIAASWS
+138 AYERVASSWAG
-148 STLKPA
+148 TLKPA
-154 VAQAAAEGA
+154 VSRAVTAGA

-184 YLLEHDLERRIQA
+184 YLLEHDLEQRIQA
-197 LRLIQGAGL
+197 LRLIQGAAL

-228 GDLLQCARRV
+228 ADLLQCARRV
-238 RVGDFSVRA
+238 RAGDFKVRA
-247 RHAGE
+247 QHAGE

-267 DLSRSYSTL
+267 DLSRSYATL

-305 EKPLTQATL
+305 ENPLTQTTL

-326 LKPGAI
+326 LKAGAI
-332 CAREEND
+332 CVREEND
-339 RRGFPVALHAGSEQE
+339 LRGFPLALHAGSEQAA
-354 KSWCQQERCYEC
+354 SWCQRERCYEC
-366 FGSAAGESGIRMV
+366 FHAGPGESGVRVV
-379 GSGDERMLSVPL
+379 GSGEDCMLAVPL

-403 QLPARTQV
+403 QLPPDMQL
-411 EEWKMKLLESIGHHI
+411 EDWKMKLLESIGHHI
-426 GAAFATAKRSDERRG
+426 GAAFAAAKRSDERRG

-466 KIQVTRLKQQLGAS
+466 KIQVARLKAQLNTGAA
-480 DVREQTADV
+480 REQTAEV
-489 VEEIKL
+489 VEELKL

-525 DTTREF
+525 ETIREF
-531 TQRADIEVRLHDLLL
+531 SQRAGIEVRLHDRLL

-563 EALTNVEHHAKARR
+563 EALTNVEHHARAHR

-587 RIRVVVEDDGIGI
+587 RIRVVVDDDGVGI
-600 RDAEPPT
+600 KDAEPPT

-617 RAATLGGSLK
+617 RAATLGGTLR

-639 LEFSPRGPFR
+639 LEFAPRGPFHGTG
-649 VSATPAEAAA
+649 APAAAAA

>member
-1 VAHAGATGQNGHRVK
+1 
-16 QGTAAALA
+16 
-24 GQEQCNMKMD
+24 MKMD

-56 ALASTISATVFAEL
+56 ALAATISATVFAEL
-70 STGKAAAINVA
+70 STGKAAAINLA

-86 QSFWITL
+86 QSYWITV
-93 QVLRSGAD
+93 QVLRSGD
-101 GHAPAELKKAVD
+101 IGHPPAELKQALIE
-113 DFEARLYSAQLA
+113 FESRLNSPLLA
-125 GGVPSNAA
+125 GGIPSDSS

-138 AYDRIAASWS
+138 AYDRVAASWS
-148 STLKPA
+148 TTLKPA
-154 VAQAAAEGA
+154 VVRAVSEGA
-163 PARDAFVARMAA
+163 PARDAFVSRMVA

-184 YLLEHDLERRIQA
+184 YLLEHDLEERIQA

-213 FIALFLMHA
+213 FISFFLMHA

-228 GDLLQCARRV
+228 ADLLACARRV
-238 RVGDFSVRA
+238 RVGDFTVRA
-247 RHAGE
+247 RHSGE

-267 DLSRSYSTL
+267 DLSRSYATL

-287 ERTNV
+287 ARTNV

-305 EKPLTQATL
+305 ENPLTRATL
-314 DGVMRDIERVIG
+314 DGVMRDIERVVG
-326 LKPGAI
+326 LKAGAI
-332 CAREEND
+332 CAREED
-339 RRGFPVALHAGSEQE
+339 DQRGFPVALHAGSEQA
-354 KSWCQQERCYEC
+354 KSWCEQERCYEC
-366 FGSAAGESGIRMV
+366 FGANAGEPGPRIV
-379 GSGDERMLSVPL
+379 GSGEERMLSVPL

-403 QLPARTQV
+403 QLPAGMQL
-411 EEWKMKLLESIGHHI
+411 EDWKLKLLESIGHHI

-466 KIQVTRLKQQLGAS
+466 KIQVTRLKKQLDASGA
-480 DVREQTADV
+480 REQTADV
-489 VEEIKL
+489 VEELKL

-525 DTTREF
+525 ETIREF
-531 TQRADIEVRLHDLLL
+531 SQRAGIDVRLHDRLL

-563 EALTNVEHHAKARR
+563 EALTNVEHHAHARR

-587 RIRVVVEDDGIGI
+587 RIRVAVEDDGIGI
-600 RDAEPPT
+600 KDAEPPT

-617 RAATLGGSLK
+617 RAATLGGALK

-639 LEFSPRGPFR
+639 LEFSPRGPFQ
-649 VSATPAEAAA
+649 VAA

>member
-1 VAHAGATGQNGHRVK
+1 MN
-16 QGTAAALA
+16 
-24 GQEQCNMKMD
+24 MD
-34 RRFFAES
+34 RRFFSES

-46 GIALGAIVLL
+46 GIALGTIVLL
-56 ALASTISATVFAEL
+56 ALAATISATVFAEL
-70 STGKAAAINVA
+70 STGKAAAINLA

-86 QSFWITL
+86 QSYWITL
-93 QVLRSGAD
+93 QVLRSGD
-101 GHAPAELKKAVD
+101 IGHPPAELQHALAE
-113 DFEARLYSAQLA
+113 FESRLHSPQLA
-125 GGVPSNAA
+125 GGVPADAA

-138 AYDRIAASWS
+138 AYERVAAEWS

-154 VAQAAAEGA
+154 VARAAAADAG
-163 PARDAFVARMAA
+163 ARDAFVARMAA
-175 YVLDVDRLV
+175 YVLDIDRLV
-184 YLLEHDLERRIQA
+184 YLLEHDLEGRIQA
-197 LRLIQGAGL
+197 LRLIQGVAL

-213 FIALFLMHA
+213 FVALFLMHA

-228 GDLLQCARRV
+228 GDLLACARRV
-238 RVGDFSVRA
+238 RVGDFAVRA

-267 DLSRSYSTL
+267 DLSRSYATL

-287 ERTNV
+287 ARTNV
-292 SLEVLYNTTRTLA
+292 SLEILYNTTRALA
-305 EKPLTQATL
+305 ENPLTQATL
-314 DGVMRDIERVIG
+314 DGVMHDIERVIG
-326 LKPGAI
+326 LKAGAI
-332 CAREEND
+332 CAREESD
-339 RRGFPVALHAGSEQE
+339 RRGFPVALHAGSEQVE
-354 KSWCQQERCYEC
+354 SWCRQERCAEC
-366 FGSAAGESGIRMV
+366 AGAGAAESGVHIV
-379 GSGDERMLSVPL
+379 GSGAERMLSVPL

-403 QLPARTQV
+403 QLPADMQL

-426 GAAFATAKRSDERRG
+426 GAAFAAAKRSDERRG

-480 DVREQTADV
+480 GARGQTAEV
-489 VEEIKL
+489 VEELKL

-525 DTTREF
+525 DTIREF
-531 TQRADIEVRLHDLLL
+531 SQRAGIEIRLHDRLL
-546 GHELDSSEQI
+546 GHELDSGEQI

-563 EALTNVEHHAKARR
+563 EALTNVEHHAHAHG

-587 RIRVVVEDDGIGI
+587 RIRVAVEDDGVGI
-600 RDAEPPT
+600 RDGEPPT

-639 LEFSPRGPFR
+639 LEFSPRGPFHTA
-649 VSATPAEAAA
+649 VEPAAAAA

>member
-1 VAHAGATGQNGHRVK
+1 
-16 QGTAAALA
+16 
-24 GQEQCNMKMD
+24 MKID

-56 ALASTISATVFAEL
+56 ALTATISATVFAEL
-70 STGKAAAINVA
+70 STGKAAAINLA

-86 QSFWITL
+86 QSYWITL
-93 QVLRSGAD
+93 QVLRAGD
-101 GHAPAELKKAVD
+101 IGRPPAELQQAVAEFD
-113 DFEARLYSAQLA
+113 LRLNSPLLA
-125 GGVPSNAA
+125 GGIPSESA

-138 AYDRIAASWS
+138 AYDRVAASWL

-154 VAQAAAEGA
+154 VGRAVTEGA
-163 PARDAFVARMAA
+163 PSRDAFVARMAA
-175 YVLDVDRLV
+175 YVLEIDRLV

-213 FIALFLMHA
+213 FISLFLMHA

-228 GDLLQCARRV
+228 ADLLQCARRV
-238 RVGDFSVRA
+238 RVGDFTVRA

-267 DLSRSYSTL
+267 DLSRSYAML

-287 ERTNV
+287 ERSNV
-292 SLEVLYNTTRTLA
+292 SLEVLYNTTRILA
-305 EKPLTQATL
+305 ENPLTRTTL
-314 DGVMRDIERVIG
+314 DAVMRDIDRAVG
-326 LKPGAI
+326 LKAGAI
-332 CAREEND
+332 CAREGGD
-339 RRGFPVALHAGSEQE
+339 RRGYPIALHAESEQA
-354 KSWCQQERCYEC
+354 KSWCQRERCDEC
-366 FGSAAGESGIRMV
+366 FGAGTGESGVRIV
-379 GSGDERMLSVPL
+379 GNGAERMLSVPL

-403 QLPARTQV
+403 QLPPGVQI
-411 EEWKMKLLESIGHHI
+411 EEWKLKLLESIGHHI
-426 GAAFATAKRSDERRG
+426 GAAFAAAKRSDERRG

-466 KIQVTRLKQQLGAS
+466 KIQVARLKLHLNAGDAGAPIA
-480 DVREQTADV
+480 EV
-489 VEEIKL
+489 VEELKL

-525 DTTREF
+525 ETIHEF
-531 TQRADIEVRLHDLLL
+531 SQRANMEILLHDRLL

-563 EALTNVEHHAKARR
+563 EALTNVEHHAHARR
-577 ADVRLAIEQG
+577 ADVHLAIAQG
-587 RIRVVVEDDGIGI
+587 RVRVAVEDDGVGI
-600 RDAEPPT
+600 KDAEPPA
-607 HHYGLAIMRD
+607 HHFGLAIMRD
-617 RAATLGGSLK
+617 RAATLGGTLQ
-627 VARRA
+627 VLRRA

-639 LEFSPRGPFR
+639 LEFRPRGPFQ
-649 VSATPAEAAA
+649 VPATASNETAAA